1 MGGRG
6 SRSASGGASIGLP
19 RGAAGMT
26 VQFENGRR
34 LFYKTNSA
42 GVVLSGGSISDSA
55 SPVRTKQTI
64 REIYDRAVGQGYKV
78 ELHSKSDVKRGEQA
92 NAKRRAENARDIAS
106 AEVGGT
112 SQSRKLSKNSGRI
125 VSSKRRGR

>member
-6 SRSASGGASIGLP
+6 SRSASGGIGGGLP

-26 VQFENGRR
+26 VQFEGGQKM
-34 LFYKTNSA
+34 FYKVNSA

-55 SPVRTKQTI
+55 YPVRTKQTI
-64 REIYDRAVGQGYKV
+64 REIYDRAVDNGYKV
-78 ELHSKSDVKRGEQA
+78 ELHSKSDVKRGERA
-92 NAKRRAENARDIAS
+92 NAKRREENARDIAA
-106 AEVGGT
+106 AEVVGT

-125 VSSKRRGR
+125 VSSKHRGR

>member
-6 SRSASGGASIGLP
+6 SRSASGDASVGLP

-42 GVVLSGGSISDSA
+42 GVVLSGGSISDST

-64 REIYDRAVGQGYKV
+64 REIYDRAVGLGYKV

-92 NAKRRAENARDIAS
+92 NAKRRAENTRDIAS

>member
-6 SRSASGGASIGLP
+6 SRSMSGGASIGLP

-42 GVVLSGGSISDSA
+42 GVVLSGGSISDST

-64 REIYDRAVGQGYKV
+64 REIYDRAVGLGYKV

-92 NAKRRAENARDIAS
+92 NAKRRAENTRDIAS

>member
-1 MGGRG
+1 
-6 SRSASGGASIGLP
+6 
-19 RGAAGMT
+19 MT
-26 VQFENGRR
+26 VQFESGGRA
-34 LFYKTNSA
+34 FYRTNSA

-64 REIYDRAVGQGYKV
+64 REIYDRAVGLGYKV

-92 NAKRRAENARDIAS
+92 NAKRKEENARDIAA

-112 SQSRKLSKNSGRI
+112 LQSRKLSKNSGRI

>member
-6 SRSASGGASIGLP
+6 SRSASGSASVGLP

-34 LFYKTNSA
+34 AFYRTNSA

-64 REIYDRAVGQGYKV
+64 REIYDRAVGLGYKV

-92 NAKRRAENARDIAS
+92 SAKRRAENARDIAS
-106 AEVGGT
+106 AEVSGT

>member
-1 MGGRG
+1 M
-6 SRSASGGASIGLP
+6 SGGASIGLP

-42 GVVLSGGSISDSA
+42 GVVLSGGSISDST

-64 REIYDRAVGQGYKV
+64 REIYDRAVGLGYKV

-92 NAKRRAENARDIAS
+92 NAKRRAENTRDIAS

>member
-1 MGGRG
+1 MTVHFQGGGR
-6 SRSASGGASIGLP
+6 A
-19 RGAAGMT
+19 
-26 VQFENGRR
+26 
-34 LFYKTNSA
+34 FYKTNSA
-42 GVVLSGGSISDSA
+42 GVVLSGGSISDST

-92 NAKRRAENARDIAS
+92 NAKRRAENTRDIAS

>member
-1 MGGRG
+1 MTVHFQGGGR
-6 SRSASGGASIGLP
+6 A
-19 RGAAGMT
+19 
-26 VQFENGRR
+26 
-34 LFYKTNSA
+34 FYKVNSA
-42 GVVLSGGSISDSA
+42 GVVLGGGSISDSA
-55 SPVRTKQTI
+55 SPVRTKHSI
-64 REIYDRAVGQGYKV
+64 RELYDRAVNNGYKV

-92 NAKRRAENARDIAS
+92 NAKRRAENTRDIAS

>member
-6 SRSASGGASIGLP
+6 SRSASGGASVGLP

-26 VQFENGRR
+26 VHFQGGGRA
-34 LFYKTNSA
+34 FYRTNSA

-55 SPVRTKQTI
+55 SPVRTKYSI
-64 REIYDRAVGQGYKV
+64 RELYDRAVGQGYKV
-78 ELHSKSDVKRGEQA
+78 ELHSKSDVERGERSRL
-92 NAKRRAENARDIAS
+92 KRKAENAMDIAS